1 LQFEAILVWAGLETF
16 GQGLDLEKS
25 GAAVRQC
32 MKQKIYFFACFAW
45 FVTTGFLAGLAI
57 LSWAGQ

>member
-1 LQFEAILVWAGLETF
+1 MYEAKNL
-16 GQGLDLEKS
+16 
-25 GAAVRQC
+25 
-32 MKQKIYFFACFAW
+32 FFACFAW